1 MTTDTFEQQN
11 QADIEGLSR
20 DDSLKSLSRQWIEGS
35 ARHNYSYH
43 FTWLGLPIIQYPQ
56 DIVAI
61 QEIVWSVKPDL
72 IIETGIA
79 RGGSVIFHASLL
91 ELLGGD
97 GLICG
102 IDVDIRESNRNA
114 LEQHPLF
121 HRVRLLEGSST
132 DSSIVE
138 EVHQLASTR
147 DRILVILDSNH
158 THEHVSRELDLY
170 ADLVSPD
177 SYLIVLDTIIE
188 DLPSGYF
195 ADRPWDRGNNPKTAV
210 REFLSR
216 RSDFSVDQNYEN
228 KLLIST
234 APSGYLKRA
243 GSLRSGDGV

>member
-1 MTTDTFEQQN
+1 MTTDTFAQQN
-11 QADIEGLSR
+11 VADIERLSR
-20 DDSLKSLSRQWIEGS
+20 DDALKSLSRQWIEDS
-35 ARHNYSYH
+35 SRHNYSYH
-43 FTWLGLPIIQYPQ
+43 FTWLGLPIIQFPQ

-61 QEIVWSVKPDL
+61 QEIIWSVKPDL

-91 ELLGGD
+91 ELIGGD

-102 IDVDIRESNRNA
+102 IDVDIRPHNRSA

-121 HRVRLLEGSST
+121 HRVRLIEGSST
-132 DSSIVE
+132 DAKVLQD
-138 EVHQLASTR
+138 VRKLAKNR
-147 DRILVILDSNH
+147 ERILVILDSNH

-170 ADLVSPD
+170 ADLVSPG

-188 DLPSGYF
+188 DLPLGYF

-210 REFLSR
+210 RNFLGKHT
-216 RSDFSVDQNYEN
+216 DFSVDQHYEN

-234 APSGYLKRA
+234 APGGYLKRTDSSSRNEGA
-243 GSLRSGDGV
+243 